1 MASRDNFTM
10 RKTDDKSKKYARSA
24 DRLAHVG
31 GDWYFQT
38 REGARG
44 PFETREAAKFELMS
58 YIDTMKFIAA
68 NESEIPSGVDWQD
81 VTLVNIEVPMF

>member
-1 MASRDNFTM
+1 M
-10 RKTDDKSKKYARSA
+10 RKTDYKNRKYARSA
-24 DRLAHVG
+24 KRLACVN

-44 PFETREAAKFELMS
+44 PFETKQAAKLELMR
-58 YIDTMKFIAA
+58 YIDTMQFIAA
-68 NESEIPSGVDWQD
+68 NESEIPTGVDWTN

>member
-1 MASRDNFTM
+1 M

-24 DRLAHVG
+24 DRLVHVDG
-31 GDWYFQT
+31 GWYFQT

-44 PFETREAAKFELMS
+44 PFESKEAAKLELMR

-68 NESEIPSGVDWQD
+68 NEAEIPSGVDWKD